1 MVTFPKGWK
10 GHWKIHSFLK
20 KRIAFFDSKGLR
32 VDEDTDDE
40 DVKSEKRPLDKK

>member
-10 GHWKIHSFLK
+10 GTWKIHSFLK

-40 DVKSEKRPLDKK
+40 KETKNLKRR